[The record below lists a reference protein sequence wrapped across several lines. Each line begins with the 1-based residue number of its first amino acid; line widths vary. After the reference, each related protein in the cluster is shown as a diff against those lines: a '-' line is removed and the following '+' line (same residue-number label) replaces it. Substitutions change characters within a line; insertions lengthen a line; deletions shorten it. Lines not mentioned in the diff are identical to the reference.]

1 MYEVPGFDP
10 YAVIC
15 LVAAEGGYEALTTQ
29 GLHAWKQVA
38 LKWKDS
44 LGSVPKVGKVSR
56 QARRGGEAEWQGGR
70 AARRW
75 RVGWDMAGLHTWGA
89 KGVVDKQFGVTRKG
103 SCSFVAIVGK
113 VKGWGREKEGK
124 GGSGF

>member
-1 MYEVPGFDP
+1 MPGFDP

-56 QARRGGEAEWQGGR
+56 RARRGGGGVGRHADGEWVGRWQGCTLGEQ
-70 AARRW
+70 
-75 RVGWDMAGLHTWGA
+75 RVLLINSS
-89 KGVVDKQFGVTRKG
+89 R
-103 SCSFVAIVGK
+103 
-113 VKGWGREKEGK
+113 
-124 GGSGF
+124 